1 MPYSNISF
9 TINTGL
15 SFEVNDFVKLVHDA
29 STAIYGRVVSYNPST
44 GALVLTPYSFSGSG
58 SYNTWAV
65 DLTGVS
71 GTSGVSATSG
81 TSGISST
88 SGNNGT
94 NGTSGVS
101 GSSGT
106 SGESAIG
113 IADSGTSTTCLTF
126 PLPVTSTTGFI
137 GISAAGTG
145 VTFSACYVNGYPV
158 TWYSGGSNFPF
169 NNDNETFT
177 TLQLGTNQTIRID
190 VSVFPSGQHVT
201 LTDSDSNVTC
211 IALGSS
217 GDYYF
222 TGVVIDGVTP
232 VSIVQGDGSC

>member
-44 GALVLTPYSFSGSG
+44 GALVLTPYSFSGTSG

-106 SGESAIG
+106 SGTSAIG
-113 IADSGTSTTCLTF
+113 IADSGTSGTCLTF
-126 PLPVTSTTGFI
+126 PLPVTSTGTQTFRLNNTSSTSVNVSISFDGITVISTQTCLGNTITTFTPNPKTFNTSTTTFI
-137 GISAAGTG
+137 ELFVS
-145 VTFSACYVNGYPV
+145 GYNPSTADLYFNTTNHAPNAYGNPI
-158 TWYSGGSNFPF
+158 TWYSV
-169 NNDNETFT
+169 DT
-177 TLQLGTNQTIRID
+177 TSITTSIDLTIN
-190 VSVFPSGQHVT
+190 P
-201 LTDSDSNVTC
+201 
-211 IALGSS
+211 
-217 GDYYF
+217 
-222 TGVVIDGVTP
+222 
-232 VSIVQGDGSC
+232 